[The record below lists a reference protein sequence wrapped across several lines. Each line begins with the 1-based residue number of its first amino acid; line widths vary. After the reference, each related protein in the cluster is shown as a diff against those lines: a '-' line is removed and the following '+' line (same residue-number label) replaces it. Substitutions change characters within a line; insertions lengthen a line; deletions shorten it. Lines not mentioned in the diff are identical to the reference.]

1 MERLRIA
8 LVLSDVFLRRLTPA
22 FFPLVE
28 SRQDYWIIN
37 VRRPVRDLQRLL
49 DEISP
54 SGVITEL
61 LPEKTDAV
69 LAAGLP
75 TVVVDSD
82 DVYPGAVS
90 IDVDDEMVGQRA
102 AEYFL
107 SAGFQHFAFLGN
119 RRPYSLQRMHGFE
132 SALKKN
138 GYSCHSHLEPENR
151 KVTYMEHFRG
161 ESSSL
166 RQWLLELPK
175 PCALFAAHDPMGRL
189 VCEVAQEERIP
200 VPEEIAVIGANDDDL
215 LCNLSYPPLSSVIIP
230 WLNIGKIAGRE
241 IDQLVSGQ
249 VPGGR
254 VIQVAPGKVVH
265 RQSSEWT
272 AVDDPDLRRALEYM
286 RLHFQEG
293 ISIKTLCATLRMNRR
308 TLERKFQ
315 DKLNCTPRQQLARI
329 RIDRAKELLAETN
342 HKMDWIAAEVGLAS
356 AERLSVVFGQID
368 GSSPSTYRT
377 QIQG

>member
-28 SRQDYWIIN
+28 SQQDYWMIN
-37 VRRPVRDLQRLL
+37 VRRPVSDLERLL

-54 SGVITEL
+54 AGVITEL

-82 DVYPGAVS
+82 DVYPEAVS
-90 IDVDDEMVGQRA
+90 IDVDDERVGQRA

-107 SAGFQHFAFLGN
+107 SAGYQHYAFLGN
-119 RRPYSLQRMHGFE
+119 HRPYSMQRLTGFE
-132 SALKKN
+132 RALNKA
-138 GYSCHSHLEPENR
+138 GYGCDSYLETENHQ
-151 KVTYMEHFRG
+151 VTYMEHFRG

-166 RQWLLELPK
+166 RQWLQKLPK
-175 PCALFAAHDPMGRL
+175 PCALFAAHDPVGRL
-189 VCEVAQEERIP
+189 VCEVAQEENIP
-200 VPEEIAVIGANDDDL
+200 VPEEIAVIGANNDDL
-215 LCNLSYPPLSSVIIP
+215 LCNLSYPPLSSVMIP
-230 WLNIGKIAGRE
+230 WLKIGNIARQE

-249 VPGGR
+249 ARAGR
-254 VIQVAPGKVVH
+254 VIQVTPGNVVH

-272 AVDDPDLRRALEYM
+272 AVDDSDLRRALEYM

-293 ISIKTLCATLRMNRR
+293 ISIKSMCISLQMNRP

-315 DKLNCTPRQQLARI
+315 EKLDCTPRQQLARI
-329 RIDRAKELLAETN
+329 RVDRAKELLAETN
-342 HKMDWIAAEVGLAS
+342 HKMDWIAAEVGLTS
-356 AERLSVVFGQID
+356 AERLSVVFGQIA
-368 GSSPSTYRT
+368 GASPSAYRSE
-377 QIQG
+377 IQG